1 MFLFCALL
9 LFRLAASSSSHAP
22 RAATPHRH
30 YERDILLAD
39 QRHLGRRQFP
49 NSSLVSQVFEVT
61 PPVLGWDGQV
71 VGAGRPVPFT
81 GVGTTIE
88 TGSSD
93 ECKVTLAVRSFAN
106 SFNQPFVGQYI
117 PPGCLGDSNTATMN
131 LTVETIGRQ
140 FDRLSF
146 IFLGDTELLRWSTA
160 QPRRNGVRY
169 TAIKDVSS
177 FLPLWREPQRVIF
190 DLGNLL
196 NENLDG
202 IFNTTLEVTFFQA
215 PGALSSNAD
224 KIIPISRR
232 AGLNE
237 SRPSVFNT
245 ADVNATTIVTDFPRN
260 ARKAIFT
267 IQSCGQIDE
276 EFWWSNLP
284 SSTALSFNATGNPSG
299 NYSAYRETQLYI
311 DDQLAGIQAPFPI
324 IFTGGLNPSFWSPVV
339 GIDVFDEKETEIDIT
354 PFLPVLCDSRPHNFT
369 LRVVGLDDD
378 GNNSQGSAMLSTGVD
393 SYWQLSGKVFV
404 WTEHDASFITT
415 GSAPVIA
422 AIDPVI
428 ALNQRLTKNA
438 TGTNETL
445 KYDLSVSRSIRI
457 SSAIMTAAGL
467 VNATWA
473 QDVTTTANGFIS
485 DFGNTSSVEFKTTAT
500 SSSARNDA
508 VEFSSSASYPLIVN
522 TTQFVLP
529 NGTVRTDTILS
540 RSKDTSRTVGQEDV
554 FPSGL
559 QVFSVLPATTDIVP
573 DIAQLSLSTS
583 QDASGTRLVFPGG
596 GAQNGSYAEASVT
609 QDMLLSGT
617 ASGAASVTEFYFRH
631 VSVRSDGTIVSD
643 TERVTG
649 SEVPPGRAGL
659 RPGA

>member
-1 MFLFCALL
+1 MFRLCALL
-9 LFRLAASSSSHAP
+9 LFGLVASSSSSAP

-39 QRHLGRRQFP
+39 ERRLSRRQFP

-81 GVGTTIE
+81 GVETTIE
-88 TGSSD
+88 AGSSD

-106 SFNQPFVGQYI
+106 SFNQPFVGEYT
-117 PPGCLGDSNTATMN
+117 PPDCLGDSNTAVMN

-146 IFLGDTELLRWSTA
+146 IFLGNTELLRWSTA
-160 QPRRNGVRY
+160 QPRRNGVTY

-177 FLPLWREPQRVIF
+177 FLPLWRQPQKVIF

-202 IFNTTLEVTFFQA
+202 VFNTTLEVTFFQA
-215 PGALSSNAD
+215 PGGLPSNAD

-232 AGLNE
+232 VGLNE
-237 SRPSVFNT
+237 SQPSVFNT

-299 NYSAYRETQLYI
+299 KYTAYREIQLYI

-324 IFTGGLNPSFWSPVV
+324 IFTGGLNPSFWSPIV
-339 GIDVFDEKETEIDIT
+339 GIDVFDEKEAEIDIT
-354 PFLPVLCDSRPHNFT
+354 PFLPVLCDGRPHNFT

-378 GNNSQGSAMLSTGVD
+378 GQNTATLSTGVGG
-393 SYWQLSGKVFV
+393 YWQLSGKVFV
-404 WTEHDASFITT
+404 WTEDDASFITT

-422 AIDPVI
+422 AIDPII
-428 ALNQRLTKNA
+428 ALSQSLTQNA
-438 TGTNETL
+438 TGANETL
-445 KYDLSVSRSIRI
+445 RYDVSVSRSIRI
-457 SSAIMTAAGL
+457 SSAIITPSGPE
-467 VNATWA
+467 NATWA
-473 QDVTTTANGFIS
+473 QDVTTTANGLIT
-485 DFGNTSSVEFKTTAT
+485 DFGNTSSVQFKTTAIST
-500 SSSARNDA
+500 SARDDA
-508 VEFSSSASYPLIVN
+508 VEFSSSASYPLVVN
-522 TTQFVLP
+522 STQFVLP
-529 NGTVRTDTILS
+529 NGTVRTDTIIS
-540 RSKDTSRTVGQEDV
+540 RSKDTSRSVGEEYV

-559 QVFSVLPATTDIVP
+559 QVFSVLAETADVVTNITE
-573 DIAQLSLSTS
+573 LSLSTS

-596 GAQNGSYAEASVT
+596 GAQNGSYAEAGVK
-609 QDMLLSGT
+609 QDMLLGGR
-617 ASGAASVTEFYFRH
+617 ASGAASDTELYFRD
-631 VSVRSDGTIVSD
+631 VSVRSNGTIVSD
-643 TERVTG
+643 IERVAG

-659 RPGA
+659 RPGM